1 MSNLELYHK
10 LIVLDI
16 VSKKIS
22 ASKHLLLKELLTQA
36 NNPVIVKRRFRML
49 AQLSSYESQIYSKTY
64 QFKTDNLDEYFYSLD
79 NIIREI
85 DYVTDR
91 NA

>member
-1 MSNLELYHK
+1 MSNLELLHK

-22 ASKHLLLKELLTQA
+22 ASKNLLLKELLTKA
-36 NNPVIVKRRFRML
+36 NDPVIVKRRFRML

-64 QFKTDNLDEYFYSLD
+64 QFETDDLDEYFYSLAD
-79 NIIREI
+79 IIIEI
-85 DYVTDR
+85 EHVIDR